1 MYFYSRQASKWRMGL
16 FGKQIDYIYH
26 TMFFKKK
33 KNMSEQKADNI
44 GNEQENTDN
53 LSQNEMTEEALASM
67 LNTDDSRS
75 TVNLPD
81 DGDDDEKEKMAA
93 EIAEL
98 KDKLLRHV
106 AEFENYRRRVA
117 RESNELRQTAGKEV
131 IQSMLEVLDDMDR
144 AEKQIENTTD
154 VAVIKEG
161 ISLVFN
167 KMKHNMQQK
176 GVKKMDA
183 MHTEFDAD
191 LHEAITEIPAP
202 SEDLVGKVID
212 VVESGYYLNDKLI
225 RFAKVVV
232 GK

>member
-1 MYFYSRQASKWRMGL
+1 
-16 FGKQIDYIYH
+16 
-26 TMFFKKK
+26 
-33 KNMSEQKADNI
+33 MSEQKADNI